1 LVSRVKVSALV
12 PNVESTGSLPFSER
26 ISACYHSYH
35 SYNASISSQ
44 THVGI
49 ADRLKSYP
57 VTDFPLD
64 AVVQARIRVEML
76 DINRLATEAA
86 EESEITW
93 KEAEARAIEPTKKIL
108 ELLDLELLDLI
119 IPPNH
124 RPPPSLQ
131 STERSKLDLT
141 EHMRSKGEQLS
152 SQLLSGIIDKFPEG
166 LDILSEA
173 STRSHVEAAVYVNDP
188 LLGVFREA
196 FTAVTGN
203 KDFVN
208 PVSASTSATSI
219 FLSYPPASKKT
230 LVVDPNSVPDSYS
243 VPSITE
249 LDGWTSRLLKKQKW
263 ARTYIADVWPVLMK
277 IPYGEPS
284 ATTYVRHTFGAN
296 GKVRSKV
303 RSIIGQAILF
313 RYTGTSAPGQ
323 NARQANR

>member
-1 LVSRVKVSALV
+1 
-12 PNVESTGSLPFSER
+12 
-26 ISACYHSYH
+26 
-35 SYNASISSQ
+35 
-44 THVGI
+44 
-49 ADRLKSYP
+49 
-57 VTDFPLD
+57 
-64 AVVQARIRVEML
+64 ML

-93 KEAEARAIEPTKKIL
+93 KEAEARALEPTKKIL
-108 ELLDLELLDLI
+108 ELLI

-124 RPPPSLQ
+124 QSPPSLQ
-131 STERSKLDLT
+131 STERSKRDLT

-219 FLSYPPASKKT
+219 FLSYPPASKKKT
-230 LVVDPNSVPDSYS
+230 SVVDPNSVPDSNS

-263 ARTYIADVWPVLMK
+263 ARTYIADVWPVQMR
-277 IPYGEPS
+277 IPYRDSKAESSP
-284 ATTYVRHTFGAN
+284 TYIRHTFGAN
-296 GKVRSKV
+296 GKVRS
-303 RSIIGQAILF
+303 IIGQAIMF
-313 RYTGTSAPGQ
+313 QYTGTSAPGR
-323 NARQANR
+323 NARLADR